1 MRSLPTN
8 TSSRIS
14 SLDRSAPLCNGARLN
29 QKALSC
35 KVNGYNIAE
44 MSAMEV
50 SQLIKVIREIDDPV
64 AAPMVATL
72 MERLQHLIDIGLEYL
87 SLDRW

>member
-1 MRSLPTN
+1 
-8 TSSRIS
+8 
-14 SLDRSAPLCNGARLN
+14 
-29 QKALSC
+29 
-35 KVNGYNIAE
+35 
-44 MSAMEV
+44 MEV